1 MRTAKD
7 LICSLDLIAPKN
19 PKNDWSKIC
28 RSIVDDTIEYIEN
41 HEKTEKSLSSVY
53 DKIDAFGDALL
64 KMKDDRDFFGSK
76 LDKERWETITA
87 VIELFGEFFPDRID

>member
-7 LICSLDLIAPKN
+7 LISSLNLIAPKR

-28 RSIVDDTIEYIEN
+28 RSVVDDTIEYIKS
-41 HEKTEKSLSSVY
+41 HEATESSVY
-53 DKIDAFGDALL
+53 DKIDAFKDALL

-76 LDKERWETITA
+76 LDKERWETISG
-87 VIELFGEFFPDRID
+87 VIELFYDYFPDKIY

>member
-7 LICSLDLIAPKN
+7 LISSLDLIAPKS

-28 RSIVDDTIEYIEN
+28 RSGVDDTIEYIKS
-41 HEKTEKSLSSVY
+41 HEATESSVY
-53 DKIDAFGDALL
+53 DKIDAFEDALL

-76 LDKERWETITA
+76 LDRERWETLTA
-87 VIELFGEFFPDRID
+87 VIELFGGFFPDKIC